1 MGILI
6 NPYTFQVSRTDY
18 TDDFSTD
25 NGWVDNS
32 GTYTYQSGYLQLN
45 SNTGIIVLDL
55 EDSNV
60 FGAGN
65 LLSNTENYFEY
76 GFNIISES
84 GADNEQMNGF
94 STVDETGGKTTSQAW
109 LGACSLIGYGVTPS
123 ANGMYIESTASGNV
137 PVAGGSSSLAAYNWS
152 TGNFRIKQRRL
163 SATTCSVEIWDSTG
177 TVLRGTSGSH
187 TILSSEGNDLK
198 YCKFMVYAASAS
210 VYAIQIPDIIINNGA
225 STPP

>member
-6 NPYTFQVSRTDY
+6 NPYTFVVSRTSY
-18 TDDFSTD
+18 TDDFSSN

-32 GTYTYQSGYLQLN
+32 GTYTYQSGFLQLN

-55 EDSNV
+55 EDSDV
-60 FGAGN
+60 FGTGN

-76 GFNIISES
+76 GFNIVSES

-94 STVDETGGKTTSQAW
+94 STVNQTGGKTTSQAW
-109 LGACSLIGYGVTPS
+109 LGTCSLIGYGVTPS

-137 PVAGGSSSLAAYNWS
+137 PVAGQGTQAAYDWS

-163 SATTCSVEIWDSTG
+163 SATTCSVEIWNSDG
-177 TVLRGTSGSH
+177 TVLRATSGSH
-187 TILSSEGNDLK
+187 TILSSEGNNLK

-210 VYAIQIPDIIINNGA
+210 VYAITIPDIIINNGE

>member
-6 NPYTFQVSRTDY
+6 NPYTFVVSRTSY
-18 TDDFSTD
+18 TDDFSSD

-32 GTYTYQSGYLQLN
+32 GSYTYQSGFLQLN

-55 EDSNV
+55 EDSDV
-60 FGAGN
+60 FGTGN

-76 GFNIISES
+76 GFNIVSES

-94 STVDETGGKTTSQAW
+94 STVNQTGGKTTSQAW
-109 LGACSLIGYGVTPS
+109 LGTCSLIGYGVTPS

-137 PVAGGSSSLAAYNWS
+137 PVAGQGTQAARDWS

-163 SATTCSVEIWDSTG
+163 SATTCSVEIWNSDGSSK
-177 TVLRGTSGSH
+177 LAESGSH
-187 TILSSEGNDLK
+187 TILSSEGNNLK
-198 YCKFMVYAASAS
+198 YCKFMVYAASES
-210 VYAIQIPDIIINNGA
+210 VYAITIPDIIIKNGE